1 MTMGALIHRL
11 KDLLPAA
18 ESRLR
23 LPGFSRQGPPRR
35 ARDRY
40 SRFVGLAKFV
50 LPGLACLLLLTAVF
64 WPNLSGTK
72 QHIERT
78 VKDTFSAD
86 AFRNFEMLSPTYF
99 STDERN
105 RPYQLNA
112 KSARQLDR
120 TSEDVNLVS
129 PKARIRL
136 EKGNWVSVSARS
148 GMYNQKK
155 QMLSLSGNVY
165 LLHDAN
171 YTFRTEQA
179 MVNLKEKSAWGDKPV
194 FAKGPKAVIQS
205 EGFRVI
211 DKGNTVIFTGKAKVI
226 LNLDKQDMKDLS
238 GKPKA
243 GQ

>member
-1 MTMGALIHRL
+1 MGELLHRL
-11 KDLLPAA
+11 RDMLPAT

-23 LPGFSRQGPPRR
+23 LPGLSRPATPRR
-35 ARDRY
+35 VRDRY
-40 SRFVGLAKFV
+40 SRFVGFAKFV
-50 LPGLACLLLLTAVF
+50 LPGIACLLLLTAVF
-64 WPNLSGTK
+64 WPNFSRTR

-78 VKDTFSAD
+78 VKNSFSPD

-112 KSARQLDR
+112 KSARQLDQ
-120 TSEDVNLVS
+120 TSDDVNLVS

-148 GMYNQKK
+148 GMYSQKK

-179 MVNLKEKSAWGDKPV
+179 TVNLKEKSAWGDKPV
-194 FAKGPKAVIQS
+194 YAKGPKAVIHS
-205 EGFRVI
+205 EGFRVT
-211 DKGNTVIFTGKAKVI
+211 DSGKTVIFTGKAKVV
-226 LNLDKQDMKDLS
+226 LNLDQQDMKDLS
-238 GKPKA
+238 GKPKD

>member
-1 MTMGALIHRL
+1 MGAPLHRL
-11 KDLLPAA
+11 RAMVPASEA
-18 ESRLR
+18 WQRLR
-23 LPGFSRQGPPRR
+23 GLSRPATPRR

-64 WPNLSGTK
+64 WPNFSGTK
-72 QHIERT
+72 EHIERT
-78 VKDTFSAD
+78 VKNSFSPN

-112 KSARQLDR
+112 KSARQLNRASD
-120 TSEDVNLVS
+120 DVNLVS

-136 EKGNWVSVSARS
+136 EKGNWVSVSAHS
-148 GMYNQKK
+148 GMYSQKK
-155 QMLSLSGNVY
+155 QLLSLSGNVY

-171 YTFRTEQA
+171 YTFRTEKA
-179 MVNLKEKSAWGDKPV
+179 TVNLKDKSAWGDKPV
-194 FAKGPKAVIQS
+194 YAKGPKAVIQS
-205 EGFRVI
+205 EGFRVV
-211 DKGNTVIFTGKAKVI
+211 DSGKTVIFTGKAKVV

-238 GKPKA
+238 GDRKA